1 MDLKILKQKLNNSNA
16 QYLDE
21 EVNWLLE
28 NIGNSKSE
36 IRDDLV
42 CNSLGAGFFEEKF
55 TNKQVLFLINQL
67 EERNLLFYR
76 IQENGEATLTRS
88 FTCLLWDLIIR
99 TNNDKKSQ
107 YYQILDKNKEK
118 QIFKNLIRYLANEH
132 DFTGFSKEYGWVH
145 AVAHCSDALAD
156 SILCDDFDQRMVA
169 DFLLATKE
177 MLNKVD
183 RRFIDGEE
191 YRLADVFVNGF
202 KAHKINSDIFVNWIK
217 SFAFNPYSDELLEYY
232 RFNNLKSLLQ
242 DIYVKLNSIS
252 LLNPNVKE
260 IVEKKFNSEY

>member
-118 QIFKNLIRYLANEH
+118 QIFKNLIH
-132 DFTGFSKEYGWVH
+132 
-145 AVAHCSDALAD
+145 
-156 SILCDDFDQRMVA
+156 
-169 DFLLATKE
+169 
-177 MLNKVD
+177 
-183 RRFIDGEE
+183 
-191 YRLADVFVNGF
+191 
-202 KAHKINSDIFVNWIK
+202 
-217 SFAFNPYSDELLEYY
+217 
-232 RFNNLKSLLQ
+232 
-242 DIYVKLNSIS
+242 
-252 LLNPNVKE
+252 
-260 IVEKKFNSEY
+260 